1 MAYDIGAKIGIDGE
15 KEFNQ
20 ALKTIDSQIKVLQ
33 SEMKASVTAMAGMDD
48 AEASVTQQTN
58 ILGREIDATQQ
69 KISILSTQYD
79 RAKERLSTLN
89 TELQEAVQKFGENS
103 VEASKAQNA
112 YNRQAQTVNRL
123 GTQLNNAQADL
134 NKLNNELSELT
145 TDSRKAAD
153 GVDDLG
159 NALDDAGN
167 SAGGLGSKISEAFT
181 GGAVAGAVSSLVSG
195 MQSLIDST
203 SEYTRVMGTLETS
216 SQRAGYTA
224 EETAQTYNQLYGV
237 LGDTQTAATA
247 AANLQALGLEQ
258 SELTKLTDYAI
269 GAWAT
274 YGDSIP
280 IDSLAE
286 SINETIRAGQ
296 VTGTFADALNW
307 AGTSED
313 EFNEKL
319 AAAGSESE
327 RVNLVMQELAKQG
340 LGETAEA
347 WRENNA
353 ELLASREATASLDEA
368 MAELA
373 QSVMPVVTKAIEGI
387 ASAIQFLIN
396 NGDTLIPVLTGIGA
410 ALATLKIVS
419 LASSIASVV
428 TQLGSLSAAIGSL
441 VTAVGGPIAIV
452 VAAIAG
458 ITTALITL
466 WNTNENFRAAVI
478 TIWENIKGAFES
490 AWQFIQTVWSAAVG
504 FFTDIWAGI
513 QSVFSV
519 VSSVLGGFF
528 TDAWS
533 AIQTVWNMA
542 VGFFQN
548 IWNGITGVFSAVI
561 GFFTTTFTS
570 AYSAVTGA
578 WESITSFF
586 TGIWE
591 DIKGVFDDVWDSF
604 TSIGSDIVNGIKNG
618 VSNAWNGLTS
628 WVGEKVDGLIG
639 GIKGILGIHSP
650 SRVMATEV
658 GLPIAQGIG
667 VGIRNGEKGILNAA
681 DDVNNALLKQEKAF
695 AKEYS
700 NLDLTKDISARMT
713 TSVQRLTVDDLNRA
727 TAAAVN
733 GITTGS
739 AVQTQSVIQIPI
751 YLDSR
756 QIAQATYDP
765 LRGIARQRGETYG

>member
-1 MAYDIGAKIGIDGE
+1 MAYDIGPQIGIDGE
-15 KEFNQ
+15 KEFTQ
-20 ALKTIDSQIKVLQ
+20 ALKTINSQIKVLQ
-33 SEMKASVTAMAGMDD
+33 SEMNASVTAMAGMDD

-69 KISILSTQYD
+69 KISVLSTQYD

-153 GVDDLG
+153 GVEDLG
-159 NALDDAGN
+159 KSLDDAGD

-353 ELLASREATASLDEA
+353 ELLASREATASFNEA
-368 MAELA
+368 MAEVA
-373 QSVMPVVTKAIEGI
+373 QMVMPIITALQSGLASVITTLINLVTIGQTQGIGQMLATMNTALAENLPQMLQNGIQQATSFLNGIVSMIPQVLETALTVMATLVEGI
-387 ASAIQFLIN
+387 LSQIPEIINSAVEIVTNLLNEITNHLPEILDKGIEILHNIIDGIIGAIPSLIAALPQVISAIISFIVQNLPVIFQKGWEILVEIG
-396 NGDTLIPVLTGIGA
+396 NG
-410 ALATLKIVS
+410 IV
-419 LASSIASVV
+419 
-428 TQLGSLSAAIGSL
+428 AAIGELLS
-441 VTAVGGPIAIV
+441 PITSVVQAIV
-452 VAAIAG
+452 DGFTDSAQSFLDIGKNIVEGVWDGISGAASW
-458 ITTALITL
+458 LQ
-466 WNTNENFRAAVI
+466 EKV
-478 TIWENIKGAFES
+478 S
-490 AWQFIQTVWSAAVG
+490 G
-504 FFTDIWAGI
+504 FFSGI
-513 QSVFSV
+513 
-519 VSSVLGGFF
+519 VS
-528 TDAWS
+528 
-533 AIQTVWNMA
+533 
-542 VGFFQN
+542 
-548 IWNGITGVFSAVI
+548 
-561 GFFTTTFTS
+561 
-570 AYSAVTGA
+570 
-578 WESITSFF
+578 
-586 TGIWE
+586 
-591 DIKGVFDDVWDSF
+591 
-604 TSIGSDIVNGIKNG
+604 
-618 VSNAWNGLTS
+618 
-628 WVGEKVDGLIG
+628 
-639 GIKGILGIHSP
+639 GIKGILGIGSP
-650 SRVMATEV
+650 SKVMAAEV

-700 NLDLTKDISARMT
+700 NLNLTKDISARMT

-733 GITTGS
+733 GITTGT
-739 AVQTQSVIQIPI
+739 ATQAQSLIEIPI
-751 YLDSR
+751 YLDSK
-756 QIAQATYDP
+756 QIAKATYDP
-765 LRGIARQRGETYG
+765 LRGIARQRGELYG

>member
-1 MAYDIGAKIGIDGE
+1 MAYDIGAQIGINGE
-15 KEFNQ
+15 KEFDQ
-20 ALKTIDSQIKVLQ
+20 ALKTINSQIKVLQ

-58 ILGREIDATQQ
+58 ILGREIDVTQQ
-69 KISILSTQYD
+69 KISVLSTQYD
-79 RAKERLSTLN
+79 RAKATLSTLN

-103 VEASKAQNA
+103 KEASKAQNA
-112 YNRQAQTVNRL
+112 YNRQAQSVNEL
-123 GTQLNNAQADL
+123 GTKLNNAQADL
-134 NKLNNELSELT
+134 NKLNNKLSELT

-159 NALDDAGN
+159 DSLDEAGN

-181 GGAVAGAVSSLVSG
+181 GGAVAGAVSSLIDG

-353 ELLASREATASLDEA
+353 ELLASREATASFNEA
-368 MAELA
+368 MAEVA
-373 QSVMPVVTKAIEGI
+373 QMVMPIITALQSGLASVITTLINLVTIGQTQGIGQMLATMNTALAENLPQMLQNGIQQATSFLNGIVSMIPQVLETALTVMATLVEGI
-387 ASAIQFLIN
+387 LSQIPEIINSAVEIVTNLLNEITNHLPEILDKGIEILHNIIDGIIGAIPSLIAALPQVISAIISFIVQNLPVIFQKGWEILVEIG
-396 NGDTLIPVLTGIGA
+396 NG
-410 ALATLKIVS
+410 IV
-419 LASSIASVV
+419 
-428 TQLGSLSAAIGSL
+428 AAIGELLS
-441 VTAVGGPIAIV
+441 PITSVVQAIV
-452 VAAIAG
+452 DGFTDSAQSFLDIGKNIVEGVWDGISGAASW
-458 ITTALITL
+458 LQ
-466 WNTNENFRAAVI
+466 EKV
-478 TIWENIKGAFES
+478 S
-490 AWQFIQTVWSAAVG
+490 G
-504 FFTDIWAGI
+504 FFSGI
-513 QSVFSV
+513 
-519 VSSVLGGFF
+519 VS
-528 TDAWS
+528 
-533 AIQTVWNMA
+533 
-542 VGFFQN
+542 
-548 IWNGITGVFSAVI
+548 
-561 GFFTTTFTS
+561 
-570 AYSAVTGA
+570 
-578 WESITSFF
+578 
-586 TGIWE
+586 
-591 DIKGVFDDVWDSF
+591 
-604 TSIGSDIVNGIKNG
+604 
-618 VSNAWNGLTS
+618 
-628 WVGEKVDGLIG
+628 
-639 GIKGILGIHSP
+639 GIKGILGIGSP

-658 GLPIAQGIG
+658 GLPMAQGIG
-667 VGIRNGEKGILNAA
+667 VGIRNGEKSVLDAA
-681 DDVNNALLKQEKAF
+681 DDVNSALLKQEKAF

>member
-1 MAYDIGAKIGIDGE
+1 MAYDIGPQIGIDGE
-15 KEFNQ
+15 KEFTQ
-20 ALKTIDSQIKVLQ
+20 ALKTINSQIKVLQ
-33 SEMKASVTAMAGMDD
+33 SEMNASVTAIAGMDD

-58 ILGREIDATQQ
+58 ILSREIDATQQ
-69 KISILSTQYD
+69 KISVLSTQYD

-112 YNRQAQTVNRL
+112 YNRQAQTVNNL
-123 GTQLNNAQADL
+123 GTKLNNAQADL

-153 GVDDLG
+153 SVDDLG
-159 NALDDAGN
+159 KSLDDAGD

-353 ELLASREATASLDEA
+353 ELLASREATASFNEA
-368 MAELA
+368 MAEVA
-373 QSVMPVVTKAIEGI
+373 QMVMPIITALQSGLASVITTLINLVTIGQTQGIGQMLTTMNTALAENLPQMLQNGIQQATSFLNGIVSMIPQVLETALTVMATLVEGI
-387 ASAIQFLIN
+387 LSQIPEIINSAVEIVTNLLNEITNHLPEILDKGIEILHNIIDGIIGAIPSLIAALPQVISAIISFIVQNLPVIFQKGWEILVEIG
-396 NGDTLIPVLTGIGA
+396 NG
-410 ALATLKIVS
+410 IV
-419 LASSIASVV
+419 
-428 TQLGSLSAAIGSL
+428 AAIGELLS
-441 VTAVGGPIAIV
+441 PITSVVQAIV
-452 VAAIAG
+452 DGFTDSVQSFLDIGKNIVEGVWDGISGAASW
-458 ITTALITL
+458 LQ
-466 WNTNENFRAAVI
+466 EKV
-478 TIWENIKGAFES
+478 S
-490 AWQFIQTVWSAAVG
+490 G
-504 FFTDIWAGI
+504 FFSGI
-513 QSVFSV
+513 
-519 VSSVLGGFF
+519 VS
-528 TDAWS
+528 
-533 AIQTVWNMA
+533 
-542 VGFFQN
+542 
-548 IWNGITGVFSAVI
+548 
-561 GFFTTTFTS
+561 
-570 AYSAVTGA
+570 
-578 WESITSFF
+578 
-586 TGIWE
+586 
-591 DIKGVFDDVWDSF
+591 
-604 TSIGSDIVNGIKNG
+604 
-618 VSNAWNGLTS
+618 
-628 WVGEKVDGLIG
+628 
-639 GIKGILGIHSP
+639 GIKGILGIGSP
-650 SRVMATEV
+650 SKVMAAEV

-681 DDVNNALLKQEKAF
+681 DDVNSALLKQEKAF

-700 NLDLTKDISARMT
+700 NLELTKDISARMT

-751 YLDSR
+751 YLDSK
-756 QIAQATYDP
+756 QIAKATYDP
-765 LRGIARQRGETYG
+765 LRGIARQRGELYG

>member
-1 MAYDIGAKIGIDGE
+1 MAYDIGPQIGIDGE
-15 KEFNQ
+15 KEFTQ
-20 ALKTIDSQIKVLQ
+20 ALKTINSQIKVLQ
-33 SEMKASVTAMAGMDD
+33 SEMNASVTAIAGMDD

-58 ILGREIDATQQ
+58 ILSREIDATQQ
-69 KISILSTQYD
+69 KISVLSTQYD

-153 GVDDLG
+153 SVDDLG
-159 NALDDAGN
+159 KSLDDAGD

-353 ELLASREATASLDEA
+353 ELLASREATASFNEA
-368 MAELA
+368 MAEVA
-373 QSVMPVVTKAIEGI
+373 QMVMPIITALQSGLASVITTLINLVTIGQTQGIGQMLTTMNTALAENLPQMLQNGIQQATSFLNGIVSMIPQVLETALTVMATLVEGI
-387 ASAIQFLIN
+387 LSQIPEIINSAVEIVTNLLNEITNHLPEILDKGIEILHNIIDGIIGAIPSLIAALPQVISAIISFIVQNLPVIFQKGWEILVEIG
-396 NGDTLIPVLTGIGA
+396 NG
-410 ALATLKIVS
+410 IV
-419 LASSIASVV
+419 
-428 TQLGSLSAAIGSL
+428 AAIGELLS
-441 VTAVGGPIAIV
+441 PITSVVQAIV
-452 VAAIAG
+452 DGFTDSVQSFLDIGKNIVEGVWDGISGAASW
-458 ITTALITL
+458 LQ
-466 WNTNENFRAAVI
+466 EKV
-478 TIWENIKGAFES
+478 S
-490 AWQFIQTVWSAAVG
+490 G
-504 FFTDIWAGI
+504 FFSGI
-513 QSVFSV
+513 
-519 VSSVLGGFF
+519 VS
-528 TDAWS
+528 
-533 AIQTVWNMA
+533 
-542 VGFFQN
+542 
-548 IWNGITGVFSAVI
+548 
-561 GFFTTTFTS
+561 
-570 AYSAVTGA
+570 
-578 WESITSFF
+578 
-586 TGIWE
+586 
-591 DIKGVFDDVWDSF
+591 
-604 TSIGSDIVNGIKNG
+604 
-618 VSNAWNGLTS
+618 
-628 WVGEKVDGLIG
+628 
-639 GIKGILGIHSP
+639 GIKGILGIGSP
-650 SRVMATEV
+650 SKVMAAEV

-681 DDVNNALLKQEKAF
+681 DDVNSALLKQEKAF

-700 NLDLTKDISARMT
+700 NLELTKDISARMT

-751 YLDSR
+751 YLDSK
-756 QIAQATYDP
+756 QIAKATYDP
-765 LRGIARQRGETYG
+765 LRGIARQRGELYG